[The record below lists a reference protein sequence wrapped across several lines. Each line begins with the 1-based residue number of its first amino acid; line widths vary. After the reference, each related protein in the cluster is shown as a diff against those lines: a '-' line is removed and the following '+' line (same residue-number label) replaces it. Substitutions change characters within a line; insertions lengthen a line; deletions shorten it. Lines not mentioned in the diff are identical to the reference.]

1 MGIVT
6 SACVAA
12 SDRVRPG
19 WSALVAGTH
28 LDRDIR
34 RGRRHDRQASAE
46 TGSCTD
52 QWCRMSSCL
61 RCWQTRVSCSFS
73 AGRVSVIFDN
83 ASQTL
88 VGTRGNQPSSASHSA
103 APRDLRARHGFAG
116 VGAEYSRRQAAW
128 SGQSRSRGA
137 AGRMLNAETEQLLRR
152 REIFRW
158 APSFNRCWVINADC
172 SRRQ

>member
-88 VGTRGNQPSSASHSA
+88 VGTCGNQPSSASHSA
-103 APRDLRARHGFAG
+103 APRDLRARDGFAG
-116 VGAEYSRRQAAW
+116 VGAEYSRRQAAYAE
-128 SGQSRSRGA
+128 GA
-137 AGRMLNAETEQLLRR
+137 GILDLYREARWPSCQPEDKDDLR
-152 REIFRW
+152 F
-158 APSFNRCWVINADC
+158 C